1 MTITEFV
8 KKKIQ
13 ERQEMEKRIITS
25 MQNKDF
31 ASAVYLDNQLK
42 NMLKADKNIDSNFKR
57 FF

>member
-42 NMLKADKNIDSNFKR
+42 NMLKADKNINSNFKR